1 LVGHWPDGM
10 QEEPWP
16 RPAAVRAKAVIR
28 LVIAMSSIVDEVV
41 SRRLD
46 RVDAQTNP

>member
-1 LVGHWPDGM
+1 VGHWPDAI
-10 QEEPWP
+10 EPWPKP
-16 RPAAVRAKAVIR
+16 RPAALRAKAVIR
-28 LVIAMSSIVDEVV
+28 LVIAISSIVVEVV